1 MKTKIIFA
9 TESYHPQIDGGAVS
23 ERKLARSLAE
33 QGYEVTVLAPSADW
47 RNHIER
53 DGKTKIVRLAAA
65 ELPLVRSGA
74 RAALYPHFTVDEV
87 VKRIQPEIIHVFNP
101 FGIGRA
107 ALGAARKY
115 QIKKIATNHLMPENL
130 TMFIASLRFVN
141 NYKEIRNLN
150 WRYIV
155 GFHNNFDFVTA
166 PSRTAVSLLLEHHLR
181 VPVEAVSNGVD
192 LRRFHPLVNP
202 EKIKRQYQLPDNCP
216 IVLYTGRLSG

>member
-47 RNHIER
+47 RNNIER

-87 VKRIQPEIIHVFNP
+87 VKRKTSH
-101 FGIGRA
+101 
-107 ALGAARKY
+107 
-115 QIKKIATNHLMPENL
+115 
-130 TMFIASLRFVN
+130 
-141 NYKEIRNLN
+141 
-150 WRYIV
+150 
-155 GFHNNFDFVTA
+155 
-166 PSRTAVSLLLEHHLR
+166 
-181 VPVEAVSNGVD
+181 
-192 LRRFHPLVNP
+192 
-202 EKIKRQYQLPDNCP
+202 
-216 IVLYTGRLSG
+216 